1 MITRGFSRSLLSVT
15 AAITLGAFP
24 FAAQAEEYDLPRL
37 LVVGTPGTA
46 SGSFAS
52 TNGWAPVLQDQT
64 NVVARIVPEDSERQR
79 YTRLTERRDIR
90 MSSVP
95 AAELRSQVEGI
106 GAYAG
111 SKPVAQHM
119 VWHHNDTPWGFIV
132 SGESDIQTMSDLNEE
147 GVKVALPVFSPT
159 LVATMEKALPA
170 YLGLSPEEAAE
181 KFEYVPT
188 SSYVETCRSVVEG
201 KADVTYCA
209 AVSSVLSE
217 MEGAPGG
224 IRWLEMDGDKDAW
237 NGYLTHRPMLIPA
250 DISIGVSSAKGVA
263 GVTSNFIYAVP
274 ADDSEDFAYN
284 MAKWFHKSFD
294 DYKDVHPLAARMEL
308 GIFLDYIDRSPVP
321 VHAGTVRYLEEIDA
335 WSEERER
342 RNQEAIALMNQW
354 IEARQAALEEA
365 RENRIRPDQNDEA
378 FMEIYN
384 KHTEGLDNL
393 RSRL

>member
-1 MITRGFSRSLLSVT
+1 MTIRGFSRSLLSAT
-15 AAITLGAFP
+15 AAVTISAMP
-24 FAAQAEEYDLPRL
+24 FASLAEEYDLPRL
-37 LVVGTPGTA
+37 LVIGTPGTA

-52 TNGWAPVLQDQT
+52 TNGWAPVLQKQT
-64 NVVARIVPEDSERQR
+64 NTVARIVPEDSERQR

-90 MSSVP
+90 ISSVP

-111 SKPVAQHM
+111 ANPAAQHM

-132 SGESDIQTMSDLNEE
+132 SGESDFQTMADLNRE
-147 GVKVALPVFSPT
+147 GLKVALPVFSPT
-159 LVATMEKALPA
+159 LVATMEAALPA
-170 YLGLSPEEAAE
+170 YLGLTPEEAEE

-224 IRWLEMDGDKDAW
+224 IRWLPMDGGEQAW
-237 NGYLTHRPMLIPA
+237 EGYLTYRPMLIPA
-250 DISIGVSSAKGVA
+250 DISIGVSSAKGIA

-274 ADDSEDFAYN
+274 ADADEAFAYN
-284 MAKWFHKSFD
+284 MAKWFNKSFD
-294 DYKDVHPLAARMEL
+294 DYKETHPLAARMEL
-308 GIFLDYIDRSPVP
+308 NIFLDYIDRSPVP
-321 VHAGTVRYLEEIDA
+321 VHAGTVRYLEEIGA
-335 WSEERER
+335 WSEEREKH
-342 RNQEAIALMNQW
+342 NQEAVELMDQW
-354 IEARQAALEEA
+354 IAARQDALSEA
-365 RENRIRPDQNDEA
+365 REKRVRPDQDDEA

-384 KHTEGLDNL
+384 RHTDGLDSL